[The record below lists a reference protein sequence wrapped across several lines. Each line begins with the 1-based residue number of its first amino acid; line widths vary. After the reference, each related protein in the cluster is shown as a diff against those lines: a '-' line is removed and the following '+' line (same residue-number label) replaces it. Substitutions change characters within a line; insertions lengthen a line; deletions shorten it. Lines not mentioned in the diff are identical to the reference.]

1 MFWELPGFR
10 KSHARTHCTPKAL
23 PATRMFGPEALT
35 PLTSRVSISRV
46 AGVTGAGYGPAAVGD
61 PSNLLT

>member
-23 PATRMFGPEALT
+23 PATPDVLAGGVDPAHLA
-35 PLTSRVSISRV
+35 RVHLSRV
-46 AGVTGAGYGPAAVGD
+46 AGVTGVRYSAHRGWG
-61 PSNLLT
+61 SQ